1 MGILKFWDPFI
12 NYVITTLKELIL
24 NIKIDRALE
33 YIIIYTLGDDCPTFT
48 QKSKYFVIWTKNV
61 NF

>member
-1 MGILKFWDPFI
+1 
-12 NYVITTLKELIL
+12 VITTLKGLIL

-33 YIIIYTLGDDCPTFT
+33 YIIINTLRGDCPPFI